1 MRFKFFFLFIVF
13 TLFSTVAS
21 AQVKKVAILETVDR
35 EGNVAYA
42 HKLMLRSNLA
52 KAITSADG
60 YEAYDRTDMDAI
72 MGEQNFQRTGMVSDD
87 QIRRLG
93 EMTGAAY
100 ILVAEAAKA
109 DENSMFITAKIL
121 NVETAKTEITE
132 NVLMGITASD
142 IQLGCE
148 TLANKLLGLNIRS
161 TNLLAKPQQE
171 SKQETSSQNTESENK
186 SFLGGLFNKKPETQ
200 VSRHPSTGIGSLKV
214 FPDGSKGIVF
224 FEDET
229 GGLAVSLDQVS
240 VQWENAKGRKCNNII
255 ALIDEGS
262 ASNYFIKGKG
272 LEQTRSIVN
281 QIGMMAPAA
290 SWCMNHGYGWY
301 LPSAGELYYL
311 LTVANEKKRGNGII
325 SKARMTNGGAPL
337 DGRWFWSSNEHDK
350 KEAFN
355 VSSGGSIDTE
365 DKNET
370 AVVVAVRAF

>member
-1 MRFKFFFLFIVF
+1 MKYCKIIVF
-13 TLFSTVAS
+13 VCLLLPLWAS
-21 AQVKKVAILETVDR
+21 AQVKKVAILEAVDR
-35 EGNVAYA
+35 EGNVPYA

-100 ILVAEAAKA
+100 ILVAEAAIA
-109 DENSMFITAKIL
+109 DEKSMFITAKIL
-121 NVETAKTEITE
+121 NVETAKTEVTE
-132 NVLMGITASD
+132 NVLMGNSPSE
-142 IQLGCE
+142 IQIGCTE
-148 TLANKLLGLNIRS
+148 LANKLLGLTMQS
-161 TNLLAKPQQE
+161 TNLLIQPKQIPKEDAE
-171 SKQETSSQNTESENK
+171 SVAENQTK
-186 SFLGGLFNKKPETQ
+186 TLNQKEHSGG
-200 VSRHPSTGIGSLKV
+200 VGSLKV
-214 FPDGSKGIVF
+214 FSDGSKGIVF

>member
-1 MRFKFFFLFIVF
+1 MKRFLLWAIACLLPLL
-13 TLFSTVAS
+13 TS
-21 AQVKKVAILETVDR
+21 AQVRKVAILEAVDR
-35 EGNVAYA
+35 EGNVPYA

-52 KAITSADG
+52 KAITSAEG

-100 ILVAEAAKA
+100 ILVAEAAIA
-109 DENSMFITAKIL
+109 DEKSMFITAKIL
-121 NVETAKTEITE
+121 NVETAKTEVTE
-132 NVLMGITASD
+132 NVLMGNSPSE
-142 IQLGCE
+142 IQIGCTE
-148 TLANKLLGLNIRS
+148 LANKLLGLNIQS
-161 TNLLAKPQQE
+161 TNLLIQPKPATQEEAPPVAARQTNISNQQE
-171 SKQETSSQNTESENK
+171 RRE
-186 SFLGGLFNKKPETQ
+186 
-200 VSRHPSTGIGSLKV
+200 GIGSLKV

-240 VQWENAKGRKCNNII
+240 VQWENAKGRKFNNII

-262 ASNYFIKGKG
+262 ASTYFIKGKG

-281 QIGMMAPAA
+281 QIGVMAPAA
-290 SWCMNHGYGWY
+290 NWCTNHGYGWY

-311 LTVANEKKRGNGII
+311 LVVANEKKRGQGRI
-325 SKARMTNGGAPL
+325 SRARMANGGAPL
-337 DGRWFWSSNEHDK
+337 DGRWFWCSNEHDR

-355 VSSGGSIDTE
+355 VSNGGSIDTE
-365 DKNET
+365 DKNELNY
-370 AVVVAVRAF
+370 VVAVRAF